1 MWKKAF
7 VKIHWSSMDVVS
19 NSQIMPYKI
28 YERAIYMLLLL
39 IFLLDCIFYIVSADA
54 VFFVF
59 FFGLKKT
66 TKITLINIV

>member
-1 MWKKAF
+1 
-7 VKIHWSSMDVVS
+7 MDVVS

-54 VFFVF
+54 VVF
-59 FFGLKKT
+59 FFGLKKNN
-66 TKITLINIV
+66 KNYINKHCVK